1 MVIRCLAVAAIQ
13 WESACVTST
22 VISGS
27 TMTASRLPE
36 ISVADVGDHIRL
48 GKPGGT
54 SSVTT
59 GFEGATN
66 TSHRSSAEQ
75 DVLKGSLILL
85 SSSPRSRSFPDKDA
99 GGGNSLPGRQW
110 RGAERQVRS
119 FELVIPHLRL
129 VLPVREHAAD
139 HAMLDG
145 SGSLV
150 DRERTENSR
159 LRRPWPSSF
168 PRECRKTS
176 PEAKEGL
183 PRRMICALI

>member
-1 MVIRCLAVAAIQ
+1 MPRPARR
-13 WESACVTST
+13 S
-22 VISGS
+22 
-27 TMTASRLPE
+27 SRLRSSASGPPGE
-36 ISVADVGDHIRL
+36 PLAMHRL
-48 GKPGGT
+48 T
-54 SSVTT
+54 TTT

-66 TSHRSSAEQ
+66 TSHRSSAEE

-150 DRERTENSR
+150 DRERTEIGDH
-159 LRRPWPSSF
+159 
-168 PRECRKTS
+168 
-176 PEAKEGL
+176 AVHG
-183 PRRMICALI
+183 

>member
-1 MVIRCLAVAAIQ
+1 VQFSRRGRLFHGAI
-13 WESACVTST
+13 E
-22 VISGS
+22 
-27 TMTASRLPE
+27 
-36 ISVADVGDHIRL
+36 GDHIRL

-66 TSHRSSAEQ
+66 TSHRSSAEE

-110 RGAERQVRS
+110 RSAERQVRS

-150 DRERTENSR
+150 DRERTEIADYAVHGLLRSR
-159 LRRPWPSSF
+159 STRLPERSEEHTS
-168 PRECRKTS
+168 ELQSHLNLVCR
-176 PEAKEGL
+176 L
-183 PRRMICALI
+183 L